1 MDTVEQR
8 LHAAGF
14 VLPPPIVPAGN
25 YVPFMR
31 SGNQLFIAGQL
42 CYGPD
47 GKVAS
52 EHIGQVGVDVSIE
65 NATIAAQCCALNI
78 LAQAKAALGSLE
90 RIEQCLRVFGC
101 VNAASPFPSV
111 SPVMNGASDLLVLAL
126 GDKGRHARMTIGCLL
141 PRNAAAEVEAIFEVR

>member
-8 LHAAGF
+8 LQAAGL

-25 YVPFMR
+25 YVPFTR

-52 EHIGQVGVDVSIE
+52 QHIGQVGVEVSVE
-65 NATIAAQCCALNI
+65 NATTAVQCCALNI

-90 RIEQCLRVFGC
+90 RIRTVAACAFTARHREDPGVVSRTGQAAPGC
-101 VNAASPFPSV
+101 VRPP
-111 SPVMNGASDLLVLAL
+111 GT
-126 GDKGRHARMTIGCLL
+126 RTMTTSISLSS
-141 PRNAAAEVEAIFEVR
+141 AK

>member
-8 LHAAGF
+8 LHAAGL

-52 EHIGQVGVDVSIE
+52 QH
-65 NATIAAQCCALNI
+65 T
-78 LAQAKAALGSLE
+78 
-90 RIEQCLRVFGC
+90 
-101 VNAASPFPSV
+101 
-111 SPVMNGASDLLVLAL
+111 
-126 GDKGRHARMTIGCLL
+126 
-141 PRNAAAEVEAIFEVR
+141 VR

>member
-1 MDTVEQR
+1 MIFPTGRPTTRRLRSSSAGVHLTIEAQQRTLPAMDTVEQR
-8 LHAAGF
+8 LQAAGL

-90 RIEQCLRVFGC
+90 RIEHACAC
-101 VNAASPFPSV
+101 SDASMRHLHFLPSRR
-111 SPVMNGASDLLVLAL
+111 S
-126 GDKGRHARMTIGCLL
+126 
-141 PRNAAAEVEAIFEVR
+141 